1 MKAFMGRFG
10 VPSGFKDCE
19 VKEALGSS
27 RERRLVGGIVEVN
40 KGHTIQFCVH
50 FVRV

>member
-1 MKAFMGRFG
+1 MGRFG

-27 RERRLVGGIVEVN
+27 KKRCIVGGIVEVN
-40 KGHTIQFCVH
+40 KGRTVQVCVH
-50 FVRV
+50 FVRI